1 MTDVALVVI
10 AKSPR
15 PGASKTRLCPPCSPE
30 EAAALAEAALRDT
43 LDAVAAAP
51 VRRRILVLEG
61 DPGPWLPY
69 GFEVFPQRGGGL
81 DQRLASAF
89 DDIGDPAF
97 LVAMDT
103 PQLTAGR
110 LAGAVAAL
118 AVHDAAIGPTRDGG
132 YWGIGFR
139 RPCRAALEGVPMSSP
154 STFAAQAQRLRECGL
169 TTARL
174 GPLTDID
181 MIEDARA
188 VARAAPW
195 TRFARELRA
204 SGHATGH
211 EQPVPEAAA

>member
-1 MTDVALVVI
+1 MTDVALLVI

-30 EAAALAEAALRDT
+30 EAAALAAAALRDT

-51 VRRRILVLEG
+51 ARRRILVLEG
-61 DPGPWLPY
+61 ETGPWLRD
-69 GFEVFPQRGGGL
+69 GFEVIPQRGSGL
-81 DQRLASAF
+81 DQRLAAAF
-89 DDIGDPAF
+89 EDVGGPAF

-103 PQLTAGR
+103 PQLTAAQ
-110 LAGAVAAL
+110 LARGTVALSA
-118 AVHDAAIGPTRDGG
+118 HDATIGPTSDGG

-139 RPCRAALEGVPMSSP
+139 RPCRAALEGIPMSSRA
-154 STFAAQAQRLRECGL
+154 TFAAQSQRLRECGL

-174 GPLTDID
+174 GRLADID
-181 MIEDARA
+181 TIEDARA